1 MIKADVPQDVT
12 EYKEQFFLGMTGR
25 QIVCVV
31 LMIALAV
38 VTFLIGNNF
47 VTTDILTYLVVLEVA
62 PLAAVGFLKYN
73 GMGFEKIIVKVC
85 DFYFGNQRRK
95 ISYLPEE
102 TEILDAVRAIRL
114 SIEEKE
120 RAAELK
126 ELKLCRKAERKEEK
140 RQAKAERKENK
151 AIAKAERKE
160 KKKQAKAEKKERS
173 VNNNA

>member
-12 EYKEQFFLGMTGR
+12 DYKEQIFFGMTGR
-25 QIVCVV
+25 QIVCAV

-38 VTFLIGNNF
+38 GTFLVGKDF

-73 GMGFEKIIVKVC
+73 GMGFEKIIVKVI
-85 DFYFGNQRRK
+85 DFYFGNQHRK

-102 TEILDAVRAIRL
+102 TEILDTVRAIRL

-126 ELKLCRKAERKEEK
+126 ELKMN
-140 RQAKAERKENK
+140 Q
-151 AIAKAERKE
+151 KAERKE
-160 KKKQAKAEKKERS
+160 KKKQAKAEKRKRCEK
-173 VNNNA
+173 

>member
-1 MIKADVPQDVT
+1 MIKAEVPSDVT
-12 EYKEQFFLGMTGR
+12 EYKEQFFFGMTGR
-25 QIVCVV
+25 QLVCVV

-38 VTFLIGNNF
+38 GTFLIGKNF
-47 VTTDILTYLVVLEVA
+47 LTTDILTYLIVLEVA

-102 TEILDAVRAIRL
+102 TEILDTVRAIRL

-126 ELKLCRKAERKEEK
+126 ELKFCQKAERKEGK
-140 RQAKAERKENK
+140 MQ
-151 AIAKAERKE
+151 AKAERKE